1 MEHQIIKA
9 KKINKKSM
17 MILMNKINQIYQFLN
32 IKVKVQE
39 RKIKLIF
46 IVKLRLLVINFKVK
60 EKVNV

>member
-1 MEHQIIKA
+1 MEHQIFKA

-60 EKVNV
+60 KKVNV